1 MRKNA
6 RIVMV
11 MLFVMGLVF
20 SAGNA
25 GAFGPEGPGGP
36 EAIKTG
42 PQIMANLDLT
52 ADQVRQ
58 LKKERIKS
66 QKQMIKLRAELETL
80 QVDLR
85 SETGKDEPNLS
96 KVDILAGQI
105 GELRGK
111 MIAARTKSVIYL
123 RSILTPEQKRKMDMM
138 RLQAGGSG
146 HRGHKGN
153 CKGGN
158 LR

>member
-6 RIVMV
+6 RTVMV
-11 MLFVMGLVF
+11 MLFVVGLVF
-20 SAGNA
+20 SAGNSN
-25 GAFGPEGPGGP
+25 AFGPKGQGGH
-36 EAIKTG
+36 EAIKAG

-52 ADQVRQ
+52 ADQVKQ
-58 LKKERIKS
+58 LKEERIKN

-85 SETGKDEPNLS
+85 SEAGKDEPNLS
-96 KVDILAGQI
+96 RIDILARQI

-123 RSILTPEQKRKMDMM
+123 RSILTPEQKRKMDVM
-138 RLQAGGSG
+138 RLQSGGSG

-153 CKGGN
+153 RKGGN

>member
-6 RIVMV
+6 KTVMV
-11 MLFVMGLVF
+11 MLLVMGLVF

-25 GAFGPEGPGGP
+25 NAFGPGGQGGP
-36 EAIKTG
+36 EAIKVG

-52 ADQVRQ
+52 ADQVKK
-58 LKKERIKS
+58 LKEERIKS
-66 QKQMIKLRAELETL
+66 QKQMIKLQAELQTL
-80 QVDLR
+80 WVDLR

-96 KVDILAGQI
+96 RVDMLAGQI
-105 GELRGK
+105 GELKGK

-123 RSILTPEQKRKMDMM
+123 LSILTPEQKRKMDVMQ
-138 RLQAGGSG
+138 LQAGGSG
-146 HRGHKGN
+146 PRGHKGSR
-153 CKGGN
+153 KGGN